1 MERIALWMFLT
12 IGIILMFIG
21 FRKPLTKEAILV
33 FFMKAYFSTFIG
45 VIVVEEKLLTYPV
58 SFLSGYFDTS
68 ILFEYLLYPIV
79 CTFYYRT
86 SHDSTF
92 FGIVMQ
98 AVLYSTAI
106 TIIEVILEKYTDLID
121 YHTWTWYYTFVS
133 IFLLSL
139 FVRILMLLI
148 NKAEIT
154 ASYKK

>member
-1 MERIALWMFLT
+1 MERIALWMFL
-12 IGIILMFIG
+12 ILGIILVLIG

-92 FGIVMQ
+92 FGMVVQ
-98 AVLYSTAI
+98 AVLYSATI
-106 TIIEVILEKYTDLID
+106 TVIEVLLEKCTDLIE
-121 YHTWTWYYTFVS
+121 YHTWTWYYTFIS
-133 IFLLSL
+133 LFLLSL
-139 FVRILMLLI
+139 FVRILMLVI
-148 NKAEIT
+148 NKIEIT
-154 ASYKK
+154 SSHKK